1 MGVKLHGLAHDVGH
15 LVVAAVIHALHC
27 VQDAAL
33 HGLQTVLDARHR
45 TLQDDV
51 RRIVEKPVLVHARQ
65 MVHSRGIEAVG
76 RLIVGVLVLGELV
89 VSILDVLPF
98 VGSFVGLVVGR
109 LALSGRSRF
118 GLVFRSV
125 VGRVVEW
132 CIIGLLLVV
141 FYLVV
146 VHIVV

>member
-1 MGVKLHGLAHDVGH
+1 
-15 LVVAAVIHALHC
+15 
-27 VQDAAL
+27 
-33 HGLQTVLDARHR
+33 
-45 TLQDDV
+45 
-51 RRIVEKPVLVHARQ
+51 
-65 MVHSRGIEAVG
+65 MVHSRGVEAVG

-141 FYLVV
+141 FCLVV